1 MSSNGTLLGNLFKG
15 VQSSG
20 LKSMS
25 FPGSALASKIKSGG
39 IYYLNIQTNQGQSIV
54 RFLKTF

>member
-1 MSSNGTLLGNLFKG
+1 MRSNGIVLGTLFKG

-20 LKSMS
+20 LKNIS
-25 FPGSALASKIKSGG
+25 FPGSALAGKIKSGG
-39 IYYLNIQTNQGQSIV
+39 IYYINIQTNQGQSSV